1 SRDGSSGTRRQSSR
15 SEPSSGALSSPTV
28 PRSRGSWSTCPVGW
42 ADKRMGRS
50 PEGSQ
55 VANRRTTQA
64 GGRQARMPS
73 SDVRFCR
80 HPRRWTTC
88 VIPRFGDADDR
99 IWPMTGHV
107 SLPNLP
113 LTSLQQCGSNPH
125 GRIEGPQL
133 EDLAADVVNNPHE
146 RLRSPPTCTQA
157 PTRPTRKRRPLC
169 SGLFLVRYY
178 YLSSLPLS
186 TTTSAAVPTHA
197 IA

>member
-1 SRDGSSGTRRQSSR
+1 
-15 SEPSSGALSSPTV
+15 
-28 PRSRGSWSTCPVGW
+28 
-42 ADKRMGRS
+42 
-50 PEGSQ
+50 
-55 VANRRTTQA
+55 
-64 GGRQARMPS
+64 
-73 SDVRFCR
+73 
-80 HPRRWTTC
+80 
-88 VIPRFGDADDR
+88 
-99 IWPMTGHV
+99 MTGHV

-186 TTTSAAVPTHA
+186 TTTSSGTHTRNSQHGQPMKNVEGA
-197 IA
+197 THPESVARNPNIMGGGEYFR